1 MNVEFDDGES
11 GFWEARALYAMAT
24 HYVVKSPQDGDE
36 ALLDFLKD
44 AALTHMNRPEYHKL
58 REEVG
63 ISEPE
68 WPSWSLVNNFWR
80 RTLGPSRREEDLSEQ
95 RSAALERAE
104 RAERSAFEALAE
116 AARVA
121 RDRDQLK
128 AEIERLRQ
136 ELAGLDRAP
145 STAADREPSA

>member
-1 MNVEFDDGES
+1 MNIDFDDGES
-11 GFWEARALYAMAT
+11 GFWEARTLYAMAT
-24 HYVVKSPQDGDE
+24 HYVVKSPQEGDE

-44 AALTHMNRPEYHKL
+44 AALTHMNRLEYAKL

-68 WPSWSLVNNFWR
+68 WPTWSLVNNFWR
-80 RTLGPSRREEDLSEQ
+80 RTLGPSRLEEDLSQQ
-95 RSAALERAE
+95 RSAALERAD

-116 AARVA
+116 TARIG

-128 AEIERLRQ
+128 AEVERLRQ
-136 ELAGLDRAP
+136 ELARIAE
-145 STAADREPSA
+145 AANGVGQREPGN

>member
-1 MNVEFDDGES
+1 MNIDFDDGES
-11 GFWEARALYAMAT
+11 GFWEARTLYAMAT
-24 HYVVKSPQDGDE
+24 HYVVKSPQEGDE

-44 AALTHMNRPEYHKL
+44 AALSHMNRIEYAKL

-68 WPSWSLVNNFWR
+68 WPTWSLVNNFWR
-80 RTLGPSRREEDLSEQ
+80 RTLGPSRLEEDLSQQ
-95 RSAALERAE
+95 RSAALERAD

-116 AARVA
+116 TARIG

-128 AEIERLRQ
+128 AEVERLRK
-136 ELAGLDRAP
+136 EVARLEEDLTGVGH
-145 STAADREPSA
+145 REPGD